1 MGRLI
6 ARFYNPDTEQSRH
19 LTDQFLQVRDRPMI
33 SIQDIIQ
40 LQTRT
45 VADWHRGPIE
55 NKESGLMATVCTQHS
70 FNYQLWHEEDIA
82 RSPDVS
88 DQEIARVKRSIDKF
102 NQQRNDWIEKI
113 DDQIA
118 EMIQSQ
124 NIQTRSDALLNTETP
139 GSAIDR
145 LSIMS
150 LRLYH
155 LQEQLERPDATD
167 EHRQSVEQKIA
178 VCRLQQSELAKS
190 LQQLVDAI
198 AEGTKRHLTYR
209 QFKMYNDPTLNP
221 YLYNAKNRDSG
232 VADSVSAT
240 A

>member
-1 MGRLI
+1 MI
-6 ARFYNPDTEQSRH
+6 AIDE
-19 LTDQFLQVRDRPMI
+19 VI
-33 SIQDIIQ
+33 K
-40 LQTRT
+40 LQTQM
-45 VADWHRGPIE
+45 VADWHQGPIE
-55 NKESGLMATVCTQHS
+55 NKQSGLMATVCTQHS

-82 RSPDVS
+82 RSPDVT
-88 DQEIARVKRSIDKF
+88 DQEIARVKRSIDGF

-118 EMIQSQ
+118 KLIIDRKIE
-124 NIQTRSDALLNTETP
+124 TRDDALLNTETP

-155 LQEQLERPDATD
+155 LDEQLQRADTSE
-167 EHRQSVEQKIA
+167 EHRQSVQQKIS
-178 VCRLQQSELAKS
+178 VCQLQQSELAKS

-198 AEGTKRHLTYR
+198 GEGTKRHLTYR

-221 YLYNAKNRDSG
+221 YLYNAKNRDSD
-232 VADSVSAT
+232 VAGAVKASA
-240 A
+240 

>member
-1 MGRLI
+1 MGKFI
-6 ARFYNPDTEQSRH
+6 ARFYNPMIK
-19 LTDQFLQVRDRPMI
+19 TDHYPITRGGPMI
-33 SIQDIIQ
+33 SIDDIIK
-40 LQTRT
+40 LQTQT
-45 VADWHRGPIE
+45 VADWHDGPIE
-55 NKESGLMATVCTQHS
+55 NTEAGFLSTVCTQHS

-88 DQEIARVKRSIDKF
+88 DAEIARVKRSIDRF

-118 EMIQSQ
+118 TMIQSKK
-124 NIQTRSDALLNTETP
+124 IQTREDALLNTETP

-155 LQEQLERPDATD
+155 LDEQMQRTDASP

-178 VCRLQQSELAKS
+178 VCQLQQSELAKS

-198 AEGTKRHLTYR
+198 AAGTKRHLTYR
-209 QFKMYNDPTLNP
+209 QFKMYNDPALNP
-221 YLYNAKNRDSG
+221 YLYNAKNRESG
-232 VADSVSAT
+232 VADSVKASA
-240 A
+240 

>member
-1 MGRLI
+1 
-6 ARFYNPDTEQSRH
+6 
-19 LTDQFLQVRDRPMI
+19 MI
-33 SIQDIIQ
+33 SIQDIIE
-40 LQTRT
+40 LQTQT
-45 VADWHRGPIE
+45 VSDWHNGPIE
-55 NKESGLMATVCTQHS
+55 NKASGLMATVCTQHS

-88 DQEIARVKRSIDKF
+88 DQEIARVKRSIDRF

-113 DDQIA
+113 DDEIA
-118 EMIQSQ
+118 AMIQSQ
-124 NIQTRSDALLNTETP
+124 NVQTREDAVLNTETP

-155 LQEQLERPDATD
+155 LDEQLQRADASD
-167 EHRQSVEQKIA
+167 EHRDSVQQKIG
-178 VCRLQQSELAKS
+178 VCQLQQSELAKS

-198 AEGTKRHLTYR
+198 AAGTKRHLTYR

-232 VADSVSAT
+232 VADSVTASA
-240 A
+240 

>member
-1 MGRLI
+1 
-6 ARFYNPDTEQSRH
+6 
-19 LTDQFLQVRDRPMI
+19 MI
-33 SIQDIIQ
+33 SIEDIIK
-40 LQTRT
+40 LQTQT
-45 VADWHRGPIE
+45 VADWHCGPIE
-55 NKESGLMATVCTQHS
+55 NKESGIMATVCTQHS

-88 DQEIARVKRSIDKF
+88 DAEIARVKRSIDGF

-113 DDQIA
+113 DDEIA
-118 EMIQSQ
+118 ALIQSK
-124 NIQTRSDALLNTETP
+124 NIQTRDDALLNTETP

-155 LQEQLERPDATD
+155 LDEQLQRTDASD
-167 EHRQSVEQKIA
+167 QHRESVQQKID

-198 AEGTKRHLTYR
+198 AAGTKRHLTYR

-221 YLYNAKNRDSG
+221 YLYNAKNSESG
-232 VADSVSAT
+232 VVDSVKASA
-240 A
+240 